1 MRESIIIPSTFSPT
15 MSSSSGSGIDES
27 LYSRQLYVMGHDAQ
41 RRMQDSSVL
50 IVGLDGL
57 GVEAAKN
64 VILAGV
70 KSVDLHDNT
79 PTSYTDL
86 GSQFYLTEADLGKP
100 RAEASCAKLAS
111 LNPYVPVKVVS
122 GDLTTDTVKGY
133 RVVVM
138 IDVPSDKH
146 VEIAEF
152 CHKNGICVIVSE
164 SWGVF
169 GRIFCDFGEN
179 FICYDVN
186 GENAAT
192 SLVASISNSEKAI
205 VTCLE
210 DTRHQL
216 ESGDTVVINDVEGM
230 PELQGRE
237 FLVTVK
243 DPFNFEI
250 DFDTSSIGSY
260 SRGGHIS
267 QVKKPISIT
276 FDSMNSSMADPGMY
290 VTDWGKLDRVEVLHV
305 AFLSCQAFREQNGR
319 LPRPGNEEDAQRLVD
334 LTLELNPTKADDIK
348 EQEKLI
354 RRLAMCAQG
363 RVAGCTA
370 MQGGIVGQEILKAC
384 SGKFHP
390 IKQWYY
396 FDAVETL
403 SEDPLPE
410 EEVTPV
416 GGRYDGQIMVYGKSV
431 QAKLEALK
439 IFVVGAGA
447 IGCEMLKNFAMMGI
461 GCGDEGAVH
470 VTDMDHIEKSNLS
483 RQFLFRNSD
492 INKPKSVVACRAA
505 QEMNPSL
512 KVVPYENK
520 VGPETEMI
528 FNDFFFDSLDC
539 VFTALDN
546 VDARLYVDQRCIFYR
561 KPMLESGTLGTKG
574 STQVVVPSVT
584 ENYGAK
590 RDPPEK
596 SFAICTLAHFPRLIE
611 HTLAWAR
618 DHYEES
624 FKQTAD
630 DVNGYLDNPDFF
642 ANLQNQQN
650 MKLETLNRIKDSTV
664 TSKPHSYSDCVVW
677 ARRKFQEL
685 FTNKIKQLL
694 HNFPLD
700 KQVQSSS
707 GGPSV
712 PFWSGAKKPPTPL
725 VFDAQD
731 PLHLEFVKTCANL
744 RAVSYGLEPSDDDAT
759 IALKCQG
766 VSVDEFRPVDGLVI
780 PSSDEEAKTNA
791 ASNNATMD
799 VDKQCSTVVASLPT
813 SESLK
818 SAGFT
823 LRSIEFDKDDDAQMR
838 FITACSNLRAR
849 NYAIGEADLHR
860 SRGIAG
866 KITPAIATTTALVTG
881 AICLELF
888 KVLKNSPIEQM
899 FNSFYNLALPLF
911 THEEPLPPVYTTS
924 SLKGEEWKFSIW
936 DRIEIE
942 TPDMTLQ
949 GMIEYLEEKYG
960 LELSMLSSGVSIL
973 FSDFMDR
980 KKVSQRKP
988 LTLKALTELV
998 QKKEIH
1004 SSQKFMIF
1012 EIICNDV
1019 ETGDEVELPC
1029 LRVRI

>member
-1 MRESIIIPSTFSPT
+1 
-15 MSSSSGSGIDES
+15 MSSSSEKIDES
-27 LYSRQLYVMGHDAQ
+27 LYSRQLYVMGHEAQ
-41 RRMQDSSVL
+41 RRMQGSSVL

-57 GVEAAKN
+57 GVETAKN

-70 KSVDLHDNT
+70 KSVDLLDNT
-79 PTSYTDL
+79 LTTYTDL
-86 GSQFYLTEADLGKP
+86 GSQFYLSEDDIGRP
-100 RAEASCAKLAS
+100 RAEASVAKLAD
-111 LNPYVPVKVVS
+111 LNPYVPVKVVD
-122 GDLTTDTVKGY
+122 GELTPERVKGY

-138 IDVPSDKH
+138 IDVPSEKH
-146 VEIAEF
+146 VEIADF
-152 CHKNGICVIVSE
+152 CHNNGICVIVSE

-192 SLVASISNSEKAI
+192 SLVASVSNSEKAL

-210 DTRHQL
+210 DTRHHL
-216 ESGDTVVINDVEGM
+216 DSGDTVVINDIEGM

-237 FLVTVK
+237 FQVTVK

-250 DFDTSSIGSY
+250 DFDSSSIGGY
-260 SRGGHIS
+260 VRGGHIS
-267 QVKKPISIT
+267 QIKKPTTLS
-276 FDSMNSSMADPGMY
+276 FDCMTTSMKEPGMH
-290 VTDWGKLDRVEVLHV
+290 VTDWGKLDRADALHL
-305 AFLSCQAFREQNGR
+305 AFLSCHAFRQQAGS
-319 LPRPGNEEDAQRLVD
+319 LPRPGNEEDAQRLLD
-334 LTLELNPTKADDIK
+334 LCLEQNPSKAEDIK
-348 EQEKLI
+348 AHEKLI
-354 RRLAMCAQG
+354 RRMAMCAQG
-363 RVAGCTA
+363 RVGGCTA
-370 MQGGIVGQEILKAC
+370 MQGGIVGQEVLKAC
-384 SGKFHP
+384 SGKFTP
-390 IKQWYY
+390 IRQWYY

-410 EEVTPV
+410 DEVAPV

-447 IGCEMLKNFAMMGI
+447 IGCEMLKNFAIMGI
-461 GCGDEGAVH
+461 GCGESGAVH

-492 INKPKSVVACRAA
+492 INQPKSVVACRAA
-505 QEMNPSL
+505 KGINPAL
-512 KVVPYENK
+512 NVKPYENK

-528 FNDFFFDSLDC
+528 FDDSFFDSLDC

-618 DHYEES
+618 DNYEEM

-630 DVNGYLDNPDFF
+630 DVNSYLDNPNFF
-642 ANLQNQQN
+642 SNLQNQQN
-650 MKLETLNRIKDSTV
+650 MKLETLSRIKDST
-664 TSKPHSYSDCVVW
+664 SSNRPASYADCVVW
-677 ARRKFQEL
+677 ARKKFQEL
-685 FTNKIKQLL
+685 FVDKIKQLL

-712 PFWSGAKKPPTPL
+712 PFWSGAKKPPSPL
-725 VFDAQD
+725 VFNADD
-731 PLHLEFVKTCANL
+731 PLHVEYVKTCANL
-744 RAVSYGLEPSDDDAT
+744 RATAYGLSPSEDDAT
-759 IALKCQG
+759 IMQISAG
-766 VSVDEFRPVDGLVI
+766 VAVAEFRAIDGLVI
-780 PSSDEEAKTNA
+780 PSNDEEAKTNN
-791 ASNNATMD
+791 ASNNAAMD
-799 VDKQCSTVVASLPT
+799 VDKQCSSVIASLPPPA
-813 SESLK
+813 ELK
-818 SAGFT
+818 ASGFSM
-823 LRSIEFDKDDDAQMR
+823 LSIDFDKDDDAQMR
-838 FITACSNLRAR
+838 YITACSNLRAR
-849 NYAIGEADLHR
+849 NYAIGEANLHQ

-888 KVLKNSPIEQM
+888 KVLKSAPIEQM

-911 THEEPLPPVYTTS
+911 THEEPLPPVYTKTAI
-924 SLKGEEWKFSIW
+924 KGEEWKFSIW
-936 DRIEIE
+936 DRIEIDD
-942 TPDMTLQ
+942 PGMTLG

-988 LTLKALTELV
+988 MTLKAVTELV
-998 QKKEIH
+998 QKKEVH
-1004 SSQKFMIF
+1004 PSQKFMIF
-1012 EIICNDV
+1012 EIICNDI
-1019 ETGDEVELPC
+1019 ETEEEVELPC
-1029 LRVRI
+1029 VRVRI